1 MPASALAIGRF
12 CTYNYTNIN
21 KGITFKILH
30 ITSDRRTGQFIGGCG
45 IGLYTNVY
53 VAFRRRYGIR
63 LRIFSYLCNEQ
74 TTKHIY
80 LMKKTVMAAM
90 LLKRFKF
97 LFVTV
102 ALLLFV
108 SAVPDKTTTIFIIGD
123 STAAN
128 KDISGGKQERG
139 WGMVLQSYFDDN
151 IVVDNRALN
160 GRSSLSFIN
169 EGHWDKVL
177 QSMKP
182 GDYVIIQFG
191 HNDEKPQPQRHT
203 DPGST
208 FDYNLAKFVRETRE
222 HGGIPVLMNCVVRR
236 NFFVT
241 VPEND
246 DDEKLR
252 TQTFKDGVK
261 MVEGDTL
268 IDTHGLYRVAPR
280 DVARRMNV
288 HFVDANQITHD
299 LEQGLGTEAS
309 KRLHM
314 WFLPGTEP
322 SEPKGKQDNTH
333 YCVYGAH
340 QVARLLADAL
350 CEEVPV
356 LKKYRT
362 DADFTVDRLGRGQ
375 YLSLDDAV
383 AAAKASSKAEVTIQ
397 ILGGEWDKPQLP
409 KKTNIKFILRQGA
422 SLK

>member
-1 MPASALAIGRF
+1 
-12 CTYNYTNIN
+12 
-21 KGITFKILH
+21 
-30 ITSDRRTGQFIGGCG
+30 
-45 IGLYTNVY
+45 
-53 VAFRRRYGIR
+53 
-63 LRIFSYLCNEQ
+63 
-74 TTKHIY
+74 
-80 LMKKTVMAAM
+80 MKKQI
-90 LLKRFKF
+90 KF
-97 LFVTV
+97 LFVAFV
-102 ALLLFV
+102 LLLFA
-108 SAVPDKTTTIFIIGD
+108 SAIPDKTTTIFIIGD

-128 KDISGGKQERG
+128 KDISKGKQERG

-151 IVVDNRALN
+151 IRIDNRALN
-160 GRSSLSFIN
+160 GRSSRSFIN

-191 HNDEKPQPQRHT
+191 HNDEKPKADRHT

-222 HGGIPVLMNCVVRR
+222 HGGIPILMNCVVRR
-236 NFFVT
+236 NFFVNA
-241 VPEND
+241 PEND

-252 TQTFKDGVK
+252 TQTFKDGVR

-280 DVARRMNV
+280 DVAQRMNV
-288 HFVDANQITHD
+288 HFIDANQITHD

-309 KRLHM
+309 KKLHM

-333 YCVYGAH
+333 YSVYGAH
-340 QVARLLADAL
+340 VVARLLADAL

-356 LKKYRT
+356 LKKYRC
-362 DADFTVDRLGRGQ
+362 DADYTVDSKGRGQ
-375 YLSLDDAV
+375 YLTIDDAL
-383 AAAKASSKAEVTIQ
+383 AAAKVSAKDDATIQ

-409 KKTNIKFILRQGA
+409 KKSKIKFILRQNA
-422 SLK
+422 SWK

>member
-1 MPASALAIGRF
+1 M
-12 CTYNYTNIN
+12 
-21 KGITFKILH
+21 
-30 ITSDRRTGQFIGGCG
+30 
-45 IGLYTNVY
+45 
-53 VAFRRRYGIR
+53 
-63 LRIFSYLCNEQ
+63 
-74 TTKHIY
+74 
-80 LMKKTVMAAM
+80 
-90 LLKRFKF
+90 KRFKY

-102 ALLLFV
+102 AFLLFA
-108 SAVPDKTTTIFIIGD
+108 SAIPEKTTTIFIIGD

-128 KDISGGKQERG
+128 KDISKGKLERG

-151 IVVDNRALN
+151 IRVDNRALN

-169 EGHWDKVL
+169 EGRWDAVL
-177 QSMKP
+177 KSMKP

-191 HNDEKPQPQRHT
+191 HNDEKPKADRHT

-222 HGGIPVLMNCVVRR
+222 HGGIPILMNCVVRR
-236 NFFVT
+236 NFFVKA
-241 VPEND
+241 PEID

-280 DVARRMNV
+280 DVAQRMNV
-288 HFVDANQITHD
+288 HFVDANRITHD

-333 YCVYGAH
+333 YSVYGAH
-340 QVARLLADAL
+340 VVARLLADAL
-350 CEEVPV
+350 CQEVPV
-356 LKKYRT
+356 LKKYRC
-362 DADFTVDRLGRGQ
+362 DADYTVDRKGRGQ
-375 YLSLDDAV
+375 YLTLDDAL
-383 AAAKASSKAEVTIQ
+383 AAAKADAKADATIQ

-409 KKTNIKFILRQGA
+409 KKSKIKFILRQNA
-422 SLK
+422 SWK

>member
-1 MPASALAIGRF
+1 M
-12 CTYNYTNIN
+12 
-21 KGITFKILH
+21 
-30 ITSDRRTGQFIGGCG
+30 
-45 IGLYTNVY
+45 
-53 VAFRRRYGIR
+53 
-63 LRIFSYLCNEQ
+63 
-74 TTKHIY
+74 
-80 LMKKTVMAAM
+80 
-90 LLKRFKF
+90 KRFKY
-97 LFVTV
+97 LFVTF
-102 ALLLFV
+102 ALLLFA
-108 SAVPDKTTTIFIIGD
+108 SALPEKTTTIFIIGD

-128 KDISGGKQERG
+128 KDISKGKLERG

-151 IVVDNRALN
+151 IRVDNRALN

-169 EGHWDKVL
+169 EGRWDAVL
-177 QSMKP
+177 KSMKP

-191 HNDEKPQPQRHT
+191 HNDEKPKADRHT

-236 NFFVT
+236 NFFVKA
-241 VPEND
+241 PEID

-280 DVARRMNV
+280 DVAQRMNV
-288 HFVDANQITHD
+288 HFVDANRITHD

-309 KRLHM
+309 KKLHM

-333 YCVYGAH
+333 YSVYGAH
-340 QVARLLADAL
+340 VVARLLADAL
-350 CEEVPV
+350 CQEVPV
-356 LKKYRT
+356 LKKYRC
-362 DADFTVDRLGRGQ
+362 DADYTVDRNGRGQ
-375 YLSLDDAV
+375 FFTLDDAL
-383 AAAKASSKAEVTIQ
+383 AAAKADAKADATIQ

-409 KKTNIKFILRQGA
+409 KKSKIKFILRQNA
-422 SLK
+422 SWK